1 MRRFA
6 FAVLVLFATTAVAQ
20 EAVTI
25 KLARPKAGDR
35 VRVTRTEKT
44 KTVTTVAAGGKEQKK
59 DEVVAK
65 SVVYVDEIIT
75 PGENDKKPVKL
86 KRTYEKYEVSKS
98 GKEESGPPLDKAILI
113 EKTGEAYTYTI
124 DGKPVEA
131 AVAARLAADFERS
144 TDKARPEDLLPEKP
158 VKPGDTWKIE
168 GAKLVA
174 SLGGDARDTIDADR
188 TVINGKLVKTYRKD
202 GKLFGVAEFD
212 GDIAI
217 ASLGGKVPV
226 KVKPGAKLGIKMTV
240 DACIDG
246 TTPGLRVDGKLT
258 IALGAEGAGITLN
271 VTADGTMSMT
281 EELLP
286 KK

>member
-6 FAVLVLFATTAVAQ
+6 FAVIVVFAATAVAQ
-20 EAVTI
+20 EAVMI
-25 KLARPKAGDR
+25 KLARPKAGDS

-44 KTVTTVAAGGKEQKK
+44 KTTTTIGAGGKTQKK
-59 DEVVAK
+59 DEVVTK

-75 PGENDKKPVKL
+75 PGEGGKKPLKL
-86 KRTYEKYEVSKS
+86 KRTYEKYEVSKG
-98 GKEESGPPLDKAILI
+98 GKEDAGPPLDKTILI
-113 EKTGEAYTYTI
+113 EKKGESYTYTI

-131 AVAARLAADFERS
+131 AVAAKLAADFDKS
-144 TDKARPEDLLPEKP
+144 ADKARPEDLLPDKA
-158 VKPGDTWKIE
+158 VKPGDTWKID

-174 SLGGDARDTIDADR
+174 SLGAEAKNTIDADK
-188 TVINGKLVKTYRKD
+188 TAINGKLVKTYRKD

-212 GDIAI
+212 GDIVI
-217 ASLGGKVPV
+217 ASLGDKLPV
-226 KVKPGAKLGIKMTV
+226 KVKPGAKMGIKMTV

-246 TTPGLRVDGKLT
+246 TTPGLKMDGKLT
-258 IALGAEGAGITLN
+258 IAMEAEGGGITLT
-271 VTADGTMSMT
+271 VAADGTIAMT